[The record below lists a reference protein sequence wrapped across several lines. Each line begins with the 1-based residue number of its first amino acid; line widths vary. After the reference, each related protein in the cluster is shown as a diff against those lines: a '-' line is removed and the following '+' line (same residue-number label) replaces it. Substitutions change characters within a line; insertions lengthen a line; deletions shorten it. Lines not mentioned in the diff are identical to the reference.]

1 VLCVLSTCRRSR
13 ATCLIRYQKPDG
25 EAGDDDDDD
34 DDVPDLV
41 ETTFEEASK

>member
-1 VLCVLSTCRRSR
+1 MSASR